1 MSLGNKLAALRK
13 NSNMTQEA
21 LGKRLDISAQAVSK
35 WENDLSEPDM
45 ATLKKL
51 SSIYNVP
58 IAEFY
63 DLKDTGNQSKND
75 DTVITYKVLITDC
88 NNTSKFTSIERIM
101 NLYNLSFT
109 DAKSIVESL
118 PYTLEY
124 ANSFDEAQ
132 KIKDSLETADGFV
145 AKIEECVFSK
155 NTVMGLCT
163 DCGKSVTIDSLGS
176 TAGEL
181 LCKHCKKKRET
192 DKAIEKSLN
201 EDALK
206 STFKIANIFAAI
218 PALIWL
224 IFGLCNLGSTFLL
237 VLENL
242 AFTIVG
248 TYMLFSTIFQLFYKT
263 AVRFIVGL
271 PMRIS
276 KAVRSE
282 VDGCFM
288 FILYIV
294 IYIVALIATIFTFA
308 IGLCVAPFTYP
319 ISLKKR
325 IENIKAVNENE
336 VDEIMD
342 IMED

>member
-51 SSIYNVP
+51 ASIYNVP

-63 DLKDTGNQSKND
+63 DSKDTGNQSKND
-75 DTVITYKVLITDC
+75 DTIVTYKVLITDC
-88 NNTSKFTSIERIM
+88 NNTSKFMSINRIM
-101 NLYNLSFT
+101 DLYDLSFT
-109 DAKSIVESL
+109 DAESIVESL

-132 KIKDSLETADGFV
+132 KIKDLLETANGFV
-145 AKIEECVFSK
+145 AKIEKCVFSK
-155 NTVMGLCT
+155 NAVMGLCA
-163 DCGKSVTIDSLGS
+163 DCGKTVTIDSLGS

-181 LCKHCKKKRET
+181 LCKRCKKKREDIKIY
-192 DKAIEKSLN
+192 DKKVSK
-201 EDALK
+201 DALK
-206 STFKIANIFAAI
+206 STFIIANIFAAI

-224 IFGLCNLGSTFLL
+224 IYGLCNLGSTFL
-237 VLENL
+237 VILESL
-242 AFTIVG
+242 AFSIVG
-248 TYMLFSTIFQLFYKT
+248 AYMLFSTVFQLFYKT

-282 VDGCFM
+282 VDGCIM
-288 FILYIV
+288 FILSIV

-325 IENIKAVNENE
+325 IKNIKAVNEKE
-336 VDEIMD
+336 VND
-342 IMED
+342 IIDILED